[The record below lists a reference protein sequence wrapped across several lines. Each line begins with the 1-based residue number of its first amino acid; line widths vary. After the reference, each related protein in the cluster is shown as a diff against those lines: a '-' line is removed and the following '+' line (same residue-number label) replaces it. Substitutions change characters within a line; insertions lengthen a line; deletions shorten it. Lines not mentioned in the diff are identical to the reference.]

1 MTLLES
7 DPATRHKGFLET
19 LRAYLRPEA
28 VITDPTALR
37 TYECDGLTGFRVV
50 PTAVVLADSTEDVR
64 RAVAACRVRCALRRP
79 RSLPGASRVERCRQW
94 TASSFLFSGCDGLSE
109 SIPTT

>member
-7 DPATRHKGFLET
+7 DPATRHKVFLET

-50 PTAVVLADSTEDVR
+50 PTAVRYVIVR
-64 RAVAACRVRCALRRP
+64 LQYLGPYP
-79 RSLPGASRVERCRQW
+79 RQERER
-94 TASSFLFSGCDGLSE
+94 E
-109 SIPTT
+109 SPKG

>member
-7 DPATRHKGFLET
+7 DPATRHKVFLET

-50 PTAVVLADSTEDVR
+50 PTAVVLADSTDDVR
-64 RAVAACRVRCALRRP
+64 RAVPSRR
-79 RSLPGASRVERCRQW
+79 
-94 TASSFLFSGCDGLSE
+94 
-109 SIPTT
+109 